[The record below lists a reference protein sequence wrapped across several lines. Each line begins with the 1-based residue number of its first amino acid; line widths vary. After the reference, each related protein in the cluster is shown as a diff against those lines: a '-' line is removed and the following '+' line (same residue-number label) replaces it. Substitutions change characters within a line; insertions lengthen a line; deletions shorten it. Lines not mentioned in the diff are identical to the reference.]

1 MQFFFA
7 TAGHI
12 VFGAGTVVQAVREAA
27 HMGHRALLV
36 TGRTPGRAID
46 IGRQLEKAGV
56 AWIPFGIPG
65 EPEIEQ
71 AAQGAALARDE
82 HKTRESGHH
91 S

>member
-1 MQFFFA
+1 LSSVPARSSKQS
-7 TAGHI
+7 
-12 VFGAGTVVQAVREAA
+12 EKAA

-46 IGRQLEKAGV
+46 IGRQLEKAGM